1 MIYMCVCFFVT
12 KKVERKMIVKAEKSM
27 GSGVREEGLKQ
38 HFVLVHGIGGGS
50 WCWYKIRCL
59 MENSGYKVSCI
70 DLKSA
75 GIDQSDADSVL
86 FFDDYNKPLMD
97 FMSSLP
103 ENEQVILVG
112 HSAGGLSIT
121 QACHKFANKIRLAV
135 YVAATMLKSG
145 FLTQQDLKDGVP
157 DLSEYGDVYE
167 LGFGLGHDKPP
178 TSALVK
184 KEFQRKILY
193 PLSPQ
198 EDSTLAEMLLRPG
211 PLVALTSAEFREEG
225 GEEVEK
231 VPRVYIRTKQDK
243 VVKAEQQEAMIKK
256 WPPSTVYELDT
267 DHSPFF
273 SSPFLLFGLLL
284 KAAALDVG
292 FHATAS

>member
-1 MIYMCVCFFVT
+1 
-12 KKVERKMIVKAEKSM
+12 MIVKAEKSM

>member
-1 MIYMCVCFFVT
+1 
-12 KKVERKMIVKAEKSM
+12 MIVKAEKSM
-27 GSGVREEGLKQ
+27 TEGGREDGDVVGVGLKQ

-70 DLKSA
+70 NLKSA
-75 GIDQSDADSVL
+75 GIDQSDADSLL

-145 FLTQQDLKDGVP
+145 YLTEQDLKDGVP

-167 LGFGLGHDKPP
+167 LGFGLGRDKPP

-211 PLVALTSAEFREEG
+211 PLVALTSAQFREEG
-225 GEEVEK
+225 DEGVEK

-284 KAAALDVG
+284 KAAALDV
-292 FHATAS
+292 